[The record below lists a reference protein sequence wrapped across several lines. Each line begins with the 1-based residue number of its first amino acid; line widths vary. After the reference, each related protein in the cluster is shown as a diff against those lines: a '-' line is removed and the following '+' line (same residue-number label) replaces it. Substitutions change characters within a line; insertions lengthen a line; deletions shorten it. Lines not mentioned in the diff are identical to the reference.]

1 FRAVAADVAGDL
13 TAPCRMA
20 DVDRVLQVESFDEL
34 RQVVGVCVH
43 FVAIPRLTRPAMA
56 ATGVGGA
63 AVSACGQNAHRCFR
77 GVCARW
83 PTVAEDYGLSAAAI
97 FIVDVDVA
105 GIFFT
110 NADVWHLK
118 LSFLYC
124 HFLLRNDRCSG
135 LPQRDSPPTF
145 LSVIV
150 RPFVGPATSHYAG
163 SKPRAHYEI
172 ECFSATT
179 VGRMW

>member
-1 FRAVAADVAGDL
+1 MAEAPMGTIWSSSPCMIRVGTSNFFRSSVK
-13 TAPCRMA
+13 
-20 DVDRVLQVESFDEL
+20 S
-34 RQVVGVCVH
+34 
-43 FVAIPRLTRPAMA
+43 
-56 ATGVGGA
+56 
-63 AVSACGQNAHRCFR
+63 VSEKALMQSMT
-77 GVCARW
+77 
-83 PTVAEDYGLSAAAI
+83 P
-97 FIVDVDVA
+97 
-105 GIFFT
+105 
-110 NADVWHLK
+110 DVWHLK

-179 VGRMW
+179 VGRM